1 MNRPPEL
8 ISQLRILGR
17 LEDFGSGAQFGSAS
31 AAPTPTT
38 ACTGT
43 CARVASPGG

>member
-17 LEDFGSGAQFGSAS
+17 LGDFGSGAQFGKRFRG
-31 AAPTPTT
+31 PTPTC

-43 CARVASPGG
+43 CARAASRGG